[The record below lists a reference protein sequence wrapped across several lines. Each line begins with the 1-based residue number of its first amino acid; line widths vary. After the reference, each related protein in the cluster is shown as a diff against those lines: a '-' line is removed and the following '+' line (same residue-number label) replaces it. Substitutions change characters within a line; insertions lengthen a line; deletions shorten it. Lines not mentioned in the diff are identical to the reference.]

1 MKAVVISFF
10 LLALYGA
17 VRESEA
23 SEAWNGL
30 LNPRVY
36 FTFPVFK
43 YSDQCAYNGRDV
55 TLDYRRAIYDFA
67 TNFFKPVAA
76 SSHLHTVNSP
86 FSIWLMLAAMAEG
99 TEGPA
104 QQELFKVLNLPDD
117 KCQRQEFYELAS
129 KTEVNSPDA
138 TLLRTQIFAYD
149 ETLKLNEIWKNYI
162 YTNCLMN
169 TLPVPMKRDP
179 LAAEAVMRNLISTRI
194 PITDF
199 KGNSALLDS
208 LDYQA
213 LWTTAF
219 SDIVEKAPFYNDIG
233 QQIGTIDL
241 MKTKKRV
248 RMMYLPYLKMKVLE
262 LPVGYNGRY
271 RMMLGLAMGS
281 TKESLEAMKNTI
293 VFEVLD
299 GLQTSRIPIDIAIP
313 RFTMTSEYDARPFL
327 EGLGVRSMWTD
338 SNATRNISDPAANP
352 SSMVQRVTITFDR
365 AGVHPNTE
373 ELPSFLSGTNS
384 CDSETG
390 LDPILGREFIANK
403 PFFFALLDTDTY
415 MVMITSVFSRPT
427 TNFVFKK

>member
-1 MKAVVISFF
+1 
-10 LLALYGA
+10 
-17 VRESEA
+17 
-23 SEAWNGL
+23 
-30 LNPRVY
+30 
-36 FTFPVFK
+36 
-43 YSDQCAYNGRDV
+43 
-55 TLDYRRAIYDFA
+55 
-67 TNFFKPVAA
+67 
-76 SSHLHTVNSP
+76 
-86 FSIWLMLAAMAEG
+86 
-99 TEGPA
+99 
-104 QQELFKVLNLPDD
+104 
-117 KCQRQEFYELAS
+117 
-129 KTEVNSPDA
+129 
-138 TLLRTQIFAYD
+138 
-149 ETLKLNEIWKNYI
+149 
-162 YTNCLMN
+162 MN

-313 RFTMTSEYDARPFL
+313 RFTMTSEYDARPFWKVW
-327 EGLGVRSMWTD
+327 ECAACGLTQTPPGTYP
-338 SNATRNISDPAANP
+338 TRPPIPARW
-352 SSMVQRVTITFDR
+352 SS
-365 AGVHPNTE
+365 E
-373 ELPSFLSGTNS
+373 
-384 CDSETG
+384 
-390 LDPILGREFIANK
+390 
-403 PFFFALLDTDTY
+403 
-415 MVMITSVFSRPT
+415 
-427 TNFVFKK
+427 